1 MTMSQSPLLNVLGK
15 RSFLTAL
22 AGFVLAHVL
31 VFALRNEQEE
41 ADFERLREWPNAFC
55 GVLFVILELTSF
67 GCGIAARRTKIGKR
81 GLLLSGLALYPFFSF
96 WSSFGLPFLLLI
108 LLLNE
113 ALNWQKPDP
122 CPPKA
127 QTERRG
133 NEDEPVCKSQ

>member
-1 MTMSQSPLLNVLGK
+1 MSQSPNLNVLGM
-15 RSFLTAL
+15 RSFLAAL
-22 AGFVLAHVL
+22 AGSLLAIVIA
-31 VFALRNEQEE
+31 FALRNEQQE
-41 ADFERLREWPNAFC
+41 AAFERLQEWPNALL
-55 GVLFVILELTSF
+55 GVLFVIFELNSL
-67 GCGIAARRTKIGKR
+67 GCGIAAWRTKIGKR
-81 GLLLSGLALYPFFSF
+81 GLLLSGLALFPFLAF